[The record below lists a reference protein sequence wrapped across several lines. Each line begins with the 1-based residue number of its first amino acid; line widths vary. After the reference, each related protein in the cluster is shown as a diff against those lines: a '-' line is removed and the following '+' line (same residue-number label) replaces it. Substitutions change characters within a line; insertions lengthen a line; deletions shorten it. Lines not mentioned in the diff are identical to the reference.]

1 MVTIQFTGDVYIGSV
16 PGDPPV
22 DFFFEGTREA
32 IAKADLAVSHL
43 ESPPTSGPTTAAAGQ
58 TFEVLEA
65 IARAGFDAVSMA
77 SNHSHDAGH
86 VGIVETTERFR
97 ALGVVP
103 FGVGVD
109 IAAARAPA
117 VLEHS
122 GLQVGLLSYNCVGPM
137 QSWAT
142 LASAGAAY
150 VDVITHYR
158 PDPLLTARMGDAAG
172 AAAPP
177 TVYTFATPESVAEL
191 RQDVATLRERVD
203 VVAVVLHKGVV
214 GEATVL
220 DHYER
225 PVSYAAVDAGADI
238 VVSHHAH
245 ILRGVEVY
253 KGRPIYHGLGNYASA
268 FSFESSPDQAKY
280 RAMRDQ
286 LGDFARRVFDR
297 YLPPDGQADPPYST
311 FPYNPDSRFSM
322 IGECRIDGEGVKW
335 AGMVPCFFEPNGQNT
350 AYGPD
355 SERGEQILGYIRH
368 ITDKAGLGATLE
380 WDGDRIAFLK
390 PDATSRDRAGRQ
402 TA

>member
-1 MVTIQFTGDVYIGSV
+1 MATILFTGDVYIGSV
-16 PGDPPV
+16 PGELPV
-22 DFFFEGTREA
+22 DFFFDGTRGA
-32 IAKADLAVSHL
+32 IAKGDLAISHL

-58 TFEVLEA
+58 TFELLEA
-65 IARAGFDAVSMA
+65 MARAGFDAVSMA

-86 VGIVETTERFR
+86 LGIVETTERFR

-103 FGVGVD
+103 FGVGVN
-109 IAAARAPA
+109 IGAARTPA
-117 VLEHS
+117 VLEHA
-122 GLQVGLLSYNCVGPM
+122 GLRVGLLAYNCVGPM
-137 QSWAT
+137 ESWAT

-158 PDPLLTARMGDAAG
+158 PDPVLTARMGNAPG

-177 TVYTFATPESVAEL
+177 TVYTFATPESVEAL
-191 RQDVATLRERVD
+191 GHDVEALRERVD

-225 PVSYAAVDAGADI
+225 PLSYAAIDAGADI

-280 RAMRDQ
+280 NAMREQ
-286 LGDFARRVFDR
+286 LGDFKRRVFDC
-297 YLPPDGQADPPYST
+297 YLPPDGEADPPYAT
-311 FPYNPDSRFSM
+311 YPYKPDSRFSM
-322 IGECRIDGEGVKW
+322 IGECRVDGQGVTW
-335 AGMVPCFFEPNGQNT
+335 AGLIPCFFEPNGQNT
-350 AYGPD
+350 TYGPG
-355 SERGEQILGYIRH
+355 SVRGEQVLGYIRH
-368 ITDKAGLGATLE
+368 ITDKANLGATLD
-380 WDGDRIAFLK
+380 WDGERIVFLK
-390 PDATSRDRAGRQ
+390 AGARDHATRA
-402 TA
+402 

>member
-1 MVTIQFTGDVYIGSV
+1 MVTVQFTGDVYIGSV
-16 PGDPPV
+16 PGGLASH
-22 DFFFEGTREA
+22 FFFDGTRDV
-32 IAKADLAVSHL
+32 IAQGDLAVSHL

-77 SNHSHDAGH
+77 SNHTHDGGH
-86 VGIVETTERFR
+86 LGIVETTERLR
-97 ALGVVP
+97 ALGVIP
-103 FGVGVD
+103 FGAGVN
-109 IAAARAPA
+109 IAAARAAA

-122 GLQVGLLSYNCVGPM
+122 GLRLGLLSYNCVGPM

-142 LASAGAAY
+142 MASAGAAY

-158 PDPLLTARMGDAAG
+158 PDPVLTARMGNTAG

-177 TVYTFATPESVAEL
+177 TVYTFATPESVAEM
-191 RQDVATLRERVD
+191 QSDVAMLRERVD
-203 VVAVVLHKGVV
+203 AVAVVLHKGVV

-225 PVSYAAVDAGADI
+225 PVSHAAVDAGADI

-253 KGRPIYHGLGNYASA
+253 RGRPIYHGLGNYASA
-268 FSFESSPDQAKY
+268 FSFESSPDQARYK
-280 RAMRDQ
+280 AIRDQ

-297 YLPPDGQADPPYST
+297 YLPPDGEADPPYPT
-311 FPYNPDSRFSM
+311 YPYEPDSRFSM
-322 IGECRIDGEGVKW
+322 IGECRIDEQGVKW

-355 SERGEQILGYIRH
+355 SERGGQVLGYIRH
-368 ITDKAGLGATLE
+368 ISQQANLGATLD
-380 WDGDRIAFLK
+380 WDGDRIAFL
-390 PDATSRDRAGRQ
+390 
-402 TA
+402 